1 MPVPKNVLTRIYN
14 EKATIQDFLDYHLK
28 DKIPVS
34 CLSYEYLEAVN
45 IIGIHAALLLDWQC
59 ILAFRNI
66 RYFYMDDYYK
76 EIVNMKESN
85 NSAEDVN
92 HLLYKFIR
100 DNIHV
105 IPNDFN
111 FRKLGQSFAEKNPIV
126 NYISDF
132 DKIKSIWKKRLS
144 LSEYFNEY
152 DQYANVPIN
161 IIREGLFDDTEKQI
175 FDYLEL
181 DKNFGKYDDNLAEIS
196 KFLRE
201 IFKSKDSRWS
211 SMEDIQKGRK
221 LSLSQYQYLSF
232 VIRYDFKKELFYWS
246 SQDIQRC
253 FSEKGI
259 NDSIYTH
266 LLEIGAYSILTK
278 LDKDIIRR
286 QFTLPQQH
294 YLSFL
299 IKNKNNILG
308 GLNLQEIEYWFD
320 NNGLKPELFRILSK
334 LKGYQWGKAKVDISK
349 VDISKFSLL
358 ADLLDKFSF
367 SNSRKVQ
374 FFGDFLFNNLDKL
387 DDILS
392 KFSLL
397 ADLLDKFS
405 FPNSR
410 KVQFFDD
417 FLLDKL
423 DDVLSKFTLFI
434 DLFNKIFFSN
444 SSEIQHF
451 ASSLFKNLSNLD
463 DFNKIEEVFL
473 RNNLPMVG
481 KIYLCFEYLYPTLAD
496 FDFSETSMLSPLLK
510 NKSIRGRKTV
520 IFSDLLR
527 ASLGSNNRSIRGYL
541 ENIEIGNYL
550 FQQVSSNL
558 INFDDLS
565 SKEKN
570 ILSVFCSHLNT
581 LYYNTQNG
589 KNEKGEM
596 KLSGNTIEDINRL
609 FQLFSKNGTEY
620 SNLPDR
626 IISMFCHSAGFDTF
640 NEVKQYFIQKSI
652 QADLRNRTLAN
663 NDITLEKGDFVKGIQ
678 DIRYLSNILQN
689 GSVAKEFLGDSSCSD
704 LTPLDTDLS
713 LILEKKASLESTINN
728 TVASGYGNIIIV
740 LKRDDRFVI
749 TRRSPQ
755 EENQAIDSSSSIGKM
770 EAFYTGKRG
779 QGHYGIRTGFAS
791 SEFNYIITKVND
803 PRVGLEVAMNGF
815 YIPIVD
821 METEKLI
828 FTPQDYDKL
837 RDKMSGLSYYGLNE
851 YHFSDHLV
859 TPEIEEITKQL
870 SFKEQD
876 VQRKKGAI
884 LLVIKETLS
893 SIGLELK
900 TFIDGDLTPGSVE
913 LIDIGST
920 GRGTNILGDGDFD
933 FIMRIDK
940 QILMNPKQLHK
951 LKETLLT
958 TLHLDEKSIIST
970 GNLRAK
976 QVSVTGVDE
985 LVDIDISFVQ
995 KTNKVN
1001 YSTDESLKDRLETI
1015 KKQDPQK
1022 YDLVISNIIL
1032 AKKILKEANVYKRKR
1047 TDSEQG
1053 GLGGVGI
1060 ENWILQHGGSLE
1072 EAAKSFMECAN
1083 HKSFD
1088 EFKKDYF
1095 VWDFGENHMA
1105 YEQNIYSHDNFVSCN
1120 MSERGYQKMKA
1131 VLKSYLNNLEIQ
1143 NRKKLFHTDMMLTQI
1158 KNKEFDFTTCDDI
1171 DNHVKIRGYSGIEL
1185 LGFVASISS
1194 IIIAIFGILFIIF
1207 TR

>member
-1 MPVPKNVLTRIYN
+1 MNYRYKKYQLFRKRLPVPKEVLTRIYN
-14 EKATIQDFLDYHLK
+14 GKATIQDFLDYHLE

-34 CLSYEYLEAVN
+34 CLSYEYFKVVN
-45 IIGIHAALLLDWQC
+45 IIGIHKALLLDWKC
-59 ILAFRNI
+59 IFASNNI
-66 RYFYMDDYYK
+66 GIFMDDYYEQIANIK
-76 EIVNMKESN
+76 SSS
-85 NSAEDVN
+85 NSADDFN
-92 HLLYKFIR
+92 HLLYKFIK
-100 DNIHV
+100 DNIYSV
-105 IPNDFN
+105 PNDFN
-111 FRKLGQSFAEKNPIV
+111 FEKLGQSFVEKNPIV

-132 DKIKSIWKKRLS
+132 YKIKSIWRQRLS
-144 LSEYFNEY
+144 LFEYFNEY
-152 DQYANVPIN
+152 DQYSNVPIS
-161 IIREGLFDDTEKQI
+161 IIREGLFDDTEKQV
-175 FDYLEL
+175 FDCLEL
-181 DKNFGKYDDNLAEIS
+181 DKNLDKYDENLA
-196 KFLRE
+196 KVCNFLRE
-201 IFKSKDSRWS
+201 MILSKDSRWS
-211 SMEDIQKGRK
+211 SMEDLRRGKKISPK
-221 LSLSQYQYLSF
+221 QYQYLSF
-232 VIRYDFKKELFYWS
+232 VIRGDFERELFYWS
-246 SQDIQRC
+246 FQDIQQY
-253 FSEKGI
+253 FNEKGI
-259 NDSIYTH
+259 NDTIYPH
-266 LLEIGAYSILTK
+266 LLEVGAYSILNK
-278 LDKDIIRR
+278 LDKDIIKK
-286 QFTLPQQH
+286 QLTLPQQH

-299 IKNKNNILG
+299 TKNEYGKSLV

-320 NNGLKPELFRILSK
+320 NNGIKSELFEILFK
-334 LKGYQWGKAKVDISK
+334 LGGYPIYKRGKTKIDITK
-349 VDISKFSLL
+349 LDISKFSLL
-358 ADLLDKFSF
+358 ADLLNKFSF
-367 SNSRKVQ
+367 SNSDQVQ
-374 FFGDFLFNNLDKL
+374 ALGDFLFSNLDKL

-397 ADLLDKFS
+397 IDLL
-405 FPNSR
+405 NR
-410 KVQFFDD
+410 I
-417 FLLDKL
+417 FL
-423 DDVLSKFTLFI
+423 
-434 DLFNKIFFSN
+434 SN

-451 ASSLFKNLSNLD
+451 GSSLFKNLSNLN

-481 KIYLCFEYLYPTLAD
+481 KIYLCFEYLYPTLDD
-496 FDFSETSMLSPLLK
+496 FDFSEESMLSPLLK
-510 NKSIRGRKTV
+510 NKSIRGRRTV

-527 ASLGSNNRSIRGYL
+527 ASLGSNNRSIREYL

-558 INFDDLS
+558 INFEDLS

-589 KNEKGEM
+589 KNQKEEM

-620 SNLPDR
+620 SDLPDR
-626 IISMFCHSAGFDTF
+626 IISMFCHFAGFDTF

-663 NDITLEKGDFVKGIQ
+663 NDITLEKGDFVKGIT
-678 DIRYLSNILQN
+678 DIKYLSNIFQN

-704 LTPLDTDLS
+704 STPLDTDLS

-728 TVASGYGNIIIV
+728 TEASGYGDIIIV

-755 EENQAIDSSSSIGKM
+755 EENQVIDSSPSIGKM
-770 EAFYTGKRG
+770 EAFYTGMTG
-779 QGHYGIRTGFAS
+779 EGHYGIRTGFAS

-821 METEKLI
+821 MKTEKLI

-837 RDKMSGLSYYGLNE
+837 REKMSGLSYYGLNE
-851 YHFSDHLV
+851 YHFSDYLI
-859 TPEIEEITKQL
+859 TPEIEEIAKQL
-870 SFKEQD
+870 RFNEQD
-876 VQRKKGAI
+876 VQRKKEAI
-884 LLVIKETLS
+884 HLVIKEALS

-900 TFIDGDLTPGSVE
+900 TVVDGDLTPGSVE
-913 LIDIGST
+913 LIDTGST

-933 FIMRIDK
+933 FMMRVDK
-940 QILMNPKQLHK
+940 QILMNPNQLHK

-958 TLHLDEKSIIST
+958 ALHLDEKSIIST
-970 GNLRAK
+970 GDLRAK

-1015 KKQDPQK
+1015 KKQDPRK

-1032 AKKILKEANVYKRKR
+1032 AKKILKEANVYKRER

-1105 YEQNIYSHDNFVSCN
+1105 YKQNTYSHDNFVSCN
-1120 MSERGYQKMKA
+1120 MSESGYQKMKA
-1131 VLKSYLNNLEIQ
+1131 VLKSYLDNLEIQ
-1143 NRKKLFHTDMMLTQI
+1143 NRKNLFNTDMMLTQI
-1158 KNKEFDFTTCDDI
+1158 KNNTCDDI

-1194 IIIAIFGILFIIF
+1194 IIIAIFGILFLIF